1 MQLTDEQSRIAQE
14 LINRAFV
21 ALWADMG
28 AGKTAVTLSAVNAL
42 LQAGKIDRAI
52 VVAPRAV
59 ANDTWTSEA
68 AKWFGDA
75 LRVVVLRGSQNAR
88 IRARNEQAHI
98 YTIGRD
104 GVAKKGTGEPSDDLI
119 AIAGDASRALLIVD
133 EASSIKNPSSNR
145 FKALKAIQWGRVIE
159 LTGTPAPQSLVDV
172 WAQIYLL
179 DRGKALGRNIS

>member
-1 MQLTDEQSRIAQE
+1 MQLTNEQSRIAQE

-28 AGKTAVTLSAVNAL
+28 AGKTAVTLTAVYAL

-75 LRVVVLRGSQNAR
+75 
-88 IRARNEQAHI
+88 
-98 YTIGRD
+98 
-104 GVAKKGTGEPSDDLI
+104 
-119 AIAGDASRALLIVD
+119 
-133 EASSIKNPSSNR
+133 
-145 FKALKAIQWGRVIE
+145 
-159 LTGTPAPQSLVDV
+159 
-172 WAQIYLL
+172 
-179 DRGKALGRNIS
+179 